1 MKLRLTL
8 DLNENERDKLKK
20 LIGKRTNVHFDEYRK
35 VISDLVKESLNDLNE
50 KEHHIKKVNV

>member
-50 KEHHIKKVNV
+50 KEHHI